1 METTSLPKF
10 DWYQNENSVTIT
22 ILKQGTSVV
31 DCTFSYDSDENSLIV
46 KYKDE
51 LIFDSKLYDK
61 IDFSKT
67 TLKCTRSRIEVKL
80 VKLNCINWQSPSPLP
95 GPAPIVFK
103 AAMEKP
109 VDCKS
114 KKQRNWDAIEKEV
127 IAEEEND
134 NKDDINRLFQK
145 IYENSNDDT
154 KKAMIKSFSESN
166 GTVLSTNWD
175 EVKKGKVETK
185 PPDDMEFVK
194 YPT

>member
-1 METTSLPKF
+1 M
-10 DWYQNENSVTIT
+10 
-22 ILKQGTSVV
+22 KQGTSVV
-31 DCTFSYDSDENSLIV
+31 DCTFSYDFDDNSLIV

-51 LIFDSKLYDK
+51 IIFESKLYDK

-80 VKLNCINWQSPSPLP
+80 VKLNGTHWSSLSPLP

-103 AAMEKP
+103 AAKEKP
-109 VDCKS
+109 VEVKP
-114 KKQRNWDAIEKEV
+114 KKERNWDAIEKEV

-134 NKDDINRLFQK
+134 SKDDINRLFQK
-145 IYENSNDDT
+145 IYESSNDDT